1 MATTLDSA
9 PRARDRKRGVPIT
22 GRTPRRRQDRRRRVA
37 AYGFLAPFML
47 LFAGLFFFPIGYAL
61 YTSLYR
67 QTFDG
72 LGFGGSELKFV
83 GLSSYVTVFTTP
95 DFYNGVFRLLEF
107 GVVVVPL
114 ILGVA
119 ILLALMLD
127 SRLAFMKRLFRAAFV
142 LPYTVPGVIAALLW
156 GFLYQPGLSP
166 ITSAT
171 EGLGLGTV
179 DLVGS
184 DLVLG
189 SIGNIMV
196 WAGVGFNMLIIYAA
210 LQSIPASIVEA
221 ARVDGAGEIR
231 IALRIKLPIVLPA
244 VVMTGLFTII
254 GTLQLFN
261 EPVILSKIS
270 NAISSSYTP
279 NMMAYNAAYG
289 NNDEPLSAA
298 ISVSLAMIAFVL
310 SFGFLRLTARA
321 SGLSA
326 PKETK

>member
-1 MATTLDSA
+1 MTTTLDSA
-9 PRARDRKRGVPIT
+9 PRAR
-22 GRTPRRRQDRRRRVA
+22 GREEPMRSRLPRLRQDRRRRVA

-95 DFYNGVFRLLEF
+95 DFYNGVFRLLQF
-107 GVVVVPL
+107 GVIVVPL

-119 ILLALMLD
+119 ILLALILD

-171 EGLGLGTV
+171 QSMGLGSV

-210 LQSIPASIVEA
+210 LQSIPSSIVEA

-231 IALRIKLPIVLPA
+231 IALRIKLPIVMPA

-270 NAISSSYTP
+270 NAISSNYTP

-298 ISVSLAMIAFVL
+298 ISVSLALIAFVM

-326 PKETK
+326 PKETS